1 MDWDALLE
9 LAWDQ
14 PVPVLVTLLVVL
26 SGIVHVTVIAVELLT
41 LFVEHLTGQLIGG
54 RTALRHLH
62 AALIRLRGIFRREQ
76 PLPLP
81 REPPQP
87 QSTATTTFINRLRHH
102 APRRSQGR
110 MRAASPFPAGERDRS
125 GERYARERAE

>member
-9 LAWDQ
+9 LAWNQ
-14 PVPVLVTLLVVL
+14 PVPVLVTLLVVV
-26 SGIVHVTVIAVELLT
+26 SGVVHVTVIAVELLT

-54 RTALRHLH
+54 RTAVRHLH
-62 AALIRLRGIFRREQ
+62 AALVRLRGIFRREQ
-76 PLPLP
+76 PLP

-87 QSTATTTFINRLRHH
+87 QSTATKIFINRLRHH
-102 APRRSQGR
+102 APRRSPGR

-125 GERYARERAE
+125 AERYARDRAE